1 MKTVTPFSDYKFL
14 ILGGTSRAGTTS
26 VFTYL
31 ENHPQII
38 CSSAKE
44 TRFFLDADYP
54 LPSKKRYQK
63 HGPQAYL
70 SFFESE
76 GSHPEESW
84 RFEATPDNLY
94 SRNTPDAIRRT
105 LGDVRFIFI
114 LREPFSRLL
123 SWYRFGQSLGEIP
136 SRMTFDDYIALQK
149 EIGDS
154 FPNRYRHPAFGALR
168 QGRYSTYLERYFEV
182 FGASSIQVLFYE
194 ELRRDPF
201 SFMGKICRSV
211 GMDETYF
218 QGYRFKVV
226 NKGVQVRSHW
236 LFRAYMAVN
245 LKLNGPA
252 RRTPKPLRRLLRQI
266 QRRVHA
272 AYEKLNV
279 SRERKVAMSSATKD
293 FILSYYQDEPAR
305 LREMLGIEVPWPS
318 NPPAALTGLF
328 EITSAEHRA
337 E

>member
-1 MKTVTPFSDYKFL
+1 MKAVTPFSDYEFL
-14 ILGGTSRAGTTS
+14 ILGGTSKAGTTS

-38 CSSAKE
+38 CSSVKE
-44 TRFFLDADYP
+44 TGFFLDSDYP
-54 LPSKKRYQK
+54 HPSEKRYQK
-63 HGPQAYL
+63 NGLQAYL

-76 GSHPEESW
+76 GSQPQGNR
-84 RFEATPDNLY
+84 RFEATPGYLY
-94 SRNTPDAIRRT
+94 SRNTPDVIRKT
-105 LGDVRFIFI
+105 LANVRFIFI
-114 LREPFSRLL
+114 LREPVSRLL
-123 SWYRFGQSLGEIP
+123 SWYRFGQSLNEIP
-136 SRMTFDDYIALQK
+136 SRMTFDDYVALQK

-154 FPNRYRHPAFGALR
+154 FQNRYPHQAFGALR

-201 SFMGKICRSV
+201 SFMVKICRSV
-211 GMDETYF
+211 GIDETYF
-218 QGYRFKVV
+218 QGYTFKVA
-226 NKGVQVRSHW
+226 NKGWQVRSQRLH
-236 LFRAYMAVN
+236 RAYYEAN
-245 LKLNGPA
+245 RKLGGPA

-266 QRRVHA
+266 QRGVQA
-272 AYEKLNV
+272 AYGKLNV
-279 SRERKVAMSSATKD
+279 TTEKKVAMSPSTKD

-318 NPPAALTGLF
+318 NPPAVLAGF